1 MARTI
6 SVASRLYAPGSYGP
20 FSVDSLTNANTVA
33 LEFTMSVG
41 VDWPTDRT
49 VQVAKVTMLW
59 DSGGGGIWTF
69 NGGLTNQ
76 DGTPRTLITERAMMP
91 TEGDGAGGV
100 RKRAVAGGSLS
111 VQVFQPITSAITV
124 AGV

>member
-20 FSVDSLTNANTVA
+20 FAVDSLTSANTTA
-33 LEFTMSVG
+33 LEFTMAVG
-41 VDWPTDRT
+41 PDWPTDRT
-49 VQVAKVTMLW
+49 VQVVKVTLMW
-59 DSGGGGIWTF
+59 DTGGGASWTY

-76 DGTPRTLITERAMMP
+76 DGTPRTLITERAMVP
-91 TEGDGAGGV
+91 TESDGAGGV
-100 RKRAVAGGSLS
+100 RKRTVAGGSFT
-111 VQVFQPITSAITV
+111 VQVFQSITSAITV